1 MALASQRVF
10 ILRHGE
16 TDWTLSGQHTGTTDL
31 PLTEKGKEEAKLIK
45 AVIENERFVKV
56 FSSPMQ
62 RSIETAKI
70 AGLKNLEIDPN
81 LSEWNYGKYEGIKTK
96 DIIKEV
102 GAWNIFDNGCPAGE
116 IADQV
121 GKRADLV
128 IKKILEQDGDVAIIS
143 HGHFSRVFAAR
154 WLKQPAAFGK
164 LLYLNTASI
173 SILTFE
179 HHNLNEPIIKT
190 WNSTTHLRALG

>member
-1 MALASQRVF
+1 MANPSQRVF

-16 TDWTLSGQHTGTTDL
+16 TNWTLSGQHTGTTDIA
-31 PLTEKGKEEAKLIK
+31 LTEKGKEEASLIK
-45 AVIENERFVKV
+45 KVIVNENFVKV

-81 LSEWNYGKYEGIKTK
+81 LSEWNYGKYEGITTK
-96 DIIKEV
+96 DIIKEN
-102 GAWNIFDNGCPAGE
+102 GPWNIFDNGCPDGE
-116 IADQV
+116 NADAV

-128 IKKILEQDGDVAIIS
+128 IKKILALDGDVAIIS

-154 WLKQPAAFGK
+154 WLKQSASFGK

-173 SILTFE
+173 SILAFE

-190 WNSTTHLRALG
+190 WNSTTHLRPLN